1 MSDEEKRMEAEVN
14 AAKLLADVAEK
25 EAALKR
31 LEIIQQML
39 NDERNK
45 AAESVQAADNG
56 NSSG

>member
-14 AAKLLADVAEK
+14 AAKLLADAAEK

-39 NDERNK
+39 NEERNK
-45 AAESVQAADNG
+45 TADCVQATDNR
-56 NSSG
+56 N